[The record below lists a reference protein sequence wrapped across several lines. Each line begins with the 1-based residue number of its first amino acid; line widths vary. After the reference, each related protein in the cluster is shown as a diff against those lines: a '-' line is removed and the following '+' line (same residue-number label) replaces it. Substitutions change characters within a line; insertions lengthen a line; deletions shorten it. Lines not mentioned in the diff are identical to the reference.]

1 MKTLKKGSVGDDVKT
16 LQKILGVT
24 VDGCF
29 GSQTEAAVKKWQ
41 SAHGL
46 VADGIV
52 GPKTWATMSEQTID
66 IPNVVYDPLNVH
78 ITKADSREIKYIA
91 IHYTAGISSRKG
103 SARAVKSVFIT
114 HAVSADFAV
123 DDAEAVQFN
132 PDLKNYY
139 CWAVGDPKNKYSKG
153 GTLYSV
159 AKNRNTVSIEICSNL
174 VKGASVREANH
185 RGWYFTDAELQNAA
199 KLTKALMKKFDIPI
213 DRVVRHYDVSGKVC
227 PGVVGWNNEIIYT
240 IAGKQTN
247 ERSDSTAWERF
258 KKLIAE
264 I

>member
-1 MKTLKKGSVGDDVKT
+1 MRTLKKGSVGDDVKT

-52 GPKTWATMSEQTID
+52 GPETWAAMSAQTTD
-66 IPNVVYDPLNVH
+66 IPDVIYDPLNVH
-78 ITKADSREIKYIA
+78 ITKAANREIKYIA
-91 IHYTAGISSRKG
+91 IHYTAGVSSRKG
-103 SARAVKSVFIT
+103 SARAVKSVFNV
-114 HAVSADFAV
+114 HKSSADFAV
-123 DDAEAVQFN
+123 DDFEMVQFN
-132 PDLKNYY
+132 PDIKNYY

-153 GTLYSV
+153 GTLYGI

-174 VKGASVREANH
+174 ASGASAREANH
-185 RGWYFTDAELQNAA
+185 RGWSFTDAELQNAV

-213 DRVVRHYDVSGKVC
+213 ERVVRHYDVSGKVC
-227 PGVVGWNNEIIYT
+227 PGVVGWNDELIYT
-240 IAGKQTN
+240 TAGKQTN
-247 ERSDSTAWERF
+247 ERSDSNAWERF
-258 KKLIAE
+258 KQLIAE
-264 I
+264 

>member
-1 MKTLKKGSVGDDVKT
+1 MRTLKKGSVGDDVKT
-16 LQKILGVT
+16 LQKVLGIT

-41 SAHGL
+41 AAHGL

-52 GPKTWATMSEQTID
+52 GAKTWATMSEQTTD
-66 IPNVVYDPLNVH
+66 IPDVIYDPLNVH
-78 ITKADSREIKYIA
+78 ITKAANREIKYIA

-103 SARAVKSVFIT
+103 SARSVKSVFT
-114 HAVSADFAV
+114 VHKSSADFAV

-153 GTLYSV
+153 GSLYGV
-159 AKNRNTVSIEICSNL
+159 ATNRNTVSIEICSNL
-174 VKGASVREANH
+174 AKGSSAREANH
-185 RGWYFTDAELQNAA
+185 RGWSFTDAELRNAA
-199 KLTKALMKKFDIPI
+199 KLTKALMKKFNIPI

-227 PGVVGWNNEIIYT
+227 PGVVGWNDEIIYT
-240 IAGKQTN
+240 IAGKQTS
-247 ERSDSTAWERF
+247 ERSDSTAWEQF

-264 I
+264 

>member
-1 MKTLKKGSVGDDVKT
+1 MRTLKKGSVGDDVKT

-41 SAHGL
+41 AAHGL

-52 GPKTWATMSEQTID
+52 GPKTWATMSEQTTD
-66 IPNVVYDPLNVH
+66 IPDVIYDPLNVH
-78 ITKADSREIKYIA
+78 ITKAANREIKYIA

-103 SARAVKSVFIT
+103 SARAVKSVFT
-114 HAVSADFAV
+114 VHKSSADFAV

-153 GTLYSV
+153 GSLYGV
-159 AKNRNTVSIEICSNL
+159 ATNRNTVSIEICSNL
-174 VKGASVREANH
+174 AKGASAREANH
-185 RGWYFTDAELQNAA
+185 RGWYFTDAELRNAA
-199 KLTKALMKKFDIPI
+199 KLTKALMKKFNIPI

-227 PGVVGWNNEIIYT
+227 PGVVGWNDEIIYT
-240 IAGKQTN
+240 IAGKQTS
-247 ERSDSTAWERF
+247 ERSDSTAWEQF

-264 I
+264 

>member
-103 SARAVKSVFIT
+103 SARAVKSVFT
-114 HAVSADFAV
+114 VHKSSADFAV

>member
-1 MKTLKKGSVGDDVKT
+1 MRTLKKGSVGDDVKT

-46 VADGIV
+46 IADGIV
-52 GPKTWATMSEQTID
+52 GSKTWATMLEQTND

-78 ITKADSREIKYIA
+78 ITKADNREIKYIA
-91 IHYTAGISSRKG
+91 IHYTAGISSRNG

-114 HAVSADFAV
+114 HAASADFAV

-174 VKGASVREANH
+174 AKGASAREANH

-213 DRVVRHYDVSGKVC
+213 ERVVRHYDVSGKVC
-227 PGVVGWNNEIIYT
+227 PGVIGWNNELIYT
-240 IAGKQTN
+240 TAGKQTCD
-247 ERSDSTAWERF
+247 RSNSVEWEKF
-258 KKLIAE
+258 KEMLI
-264 I
+264 

>member
-1 MKTLKKGSVGDDVKT
+1 MRTLKKGSVGDDVKT

-29 GSQTEAAVKKWQ
+29 GAQTEAAVKKWQ
-41 SAHGL
+41 AAHGL

-52 GPKTWATMSEQTID
+52 GDKTWASMSEQTTD
-66 IPNVVYDPLNVH
+66 IPDVIYDPLNVH
-78 ITKADSREIKYIA
+78 ITKAENRDIKYIA

-103 SARAVKSVFIT
+103 SARAVKSVFT
-114 HAVSADFAV
+114 VHKSSADFAV

-139 CWAVGDPKNKYSKG
+139 CWAVGDPKSKYSKG
-153 GTLYSV
+153 GSLYGV
-159 AKNRNTVSIEICSNL
+159 ATNRNTVSIEICSNL
-174 VKGASVREANH
+174 AKGASAREANH
-185 RGWYFTDAELQNAA
+185 RGWSFTDAELRNAA

-227 PGVVGWNNEIIYT
+227 PGVVGWNDELIYT
-240 IAGKQTN
+240 TAGKQTN
-247 ERSDSTAWERF
+247 EWSDSTAWERF
-258 KKLIAE
+258 KQLITE

>member
-1 MKTLKKGSVGDDVKT
+1 MRTLKKGSVGDDVKT
-16 LQKILGVT
+16 LQKILGVS

-41 SAHGL
+41 AAHGL

-52 GPKTWATMSEQTID
+52 GPKTWATMSEQTTD
-66 IPNVVYDPLNVH
+66 IPDVIYDPLNVH
-78 ITKADSREIKYIA
+78 ITKAANREIKYIA

-114 HAVSADFAV
+114 HAASADFAV

-174 VKGASVREANH
+174 AKGASAREANH
-185 RGWYFTDAELQNAA
+185 RGWSFTDAELRNAA
-199 KLTKALMKKFDIPI
+199 KLTKALMKKFNIPI

-227 PGVVGWNNEIIYT
+227 PGVVGWNDEIIYT
-240 IAGKQTN
+240 IAGKQTS
-247 ERSDSTAWERF
+247 ERSDSTAWEQF

-264 I
+264 